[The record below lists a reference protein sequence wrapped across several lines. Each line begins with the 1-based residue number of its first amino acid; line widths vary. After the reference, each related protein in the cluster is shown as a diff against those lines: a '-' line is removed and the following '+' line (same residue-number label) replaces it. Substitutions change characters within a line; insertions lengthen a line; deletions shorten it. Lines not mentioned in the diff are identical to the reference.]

1 MKNIVF
7 ALALSVSFLFFSCSN
22 EESDATNG
30 ILDLTIVNNTYHY
43 PVTEFVYDNSSTLI
57 EGRSGTDG
65 IQIRFEGKAV
75 KKYTLGLCST
85 ADSIGI
91 CMDNAETVSNTVSY
105 KDPSDNRQYSVVCG
119 TLTIRDYTSENVEGV
134 FTAKALDEETKRDLY
149 SGTVNPEDVMPLLKE
164 VSAQFTAV
172 RKK

>member
-7 ALALSVSFLFFSCSN
+7 ALALAVSFLFFSCSN

-30 ILDLTIVNNTYHY
+30 ILDLTIVNDTYHY

-119 TLTIRDYTSENVEGV
+119 TLTIRDYTSENVEVERGFGPV
-134 FTAKALDEETKRDLY
+134 YGRKKK
-149 SGTVNPEDVMPLLKE
+149 VNPSFIFFFSEN
-164 VSAQFTAV
+164 
-172 RKK
+172 KKMSSEKIFPKQGFI